1 MLQKNGEPNALNF
14 FGIRKVSKPLPHFTY
29 MQVRFDYGV
38 QDKLDDWIRIH
49 LKGRFYTAKMVQNSQ
64 DKKVE
69 YAIKIGFEDA
79 KELTLFTLGC
89 PYIIN
94 S

>member
-29 MQVRFDYGV
+29 MQIRFDYSL

-49 LKGRFYTAKMVQNSQ
+49 LKGRFYTAKMVLNSHEQ
-64 DKKVE
+64 KVD
-69 YAIKIGFEDA
+69 YAIKIGFEDS